1 MEETLPMLSSRRPEQ
16 SPMGLDHLPKSP
28 RVPMEF
34 LSRSWSASALEVSK
48 ALSHPPP
55 LPQCMNSKSTHSS
68 SSCTTTTT
76 ASIPEDV
83 VGESEEISALSG
95 NQFYFATSA
104 TSQLVLDRI
113 MSQSMREVLN
123 FIFIISN
130 FNFFAYFSH
139 FWSDFVLGFVCFYR
153 KCRH

>member
-83 VGESEEISALSG
+83 AGESEEIPALSG

-139 FWSDFVLGFVCFYR
+139 F
-153 KCRH
+153 